1 MKRWLPAPLLSLAL
15 FALWLLLNRSL
26 SVGQLLLAGVLA
38 LVIPVLTAGLR
49 PVPVRVR
56 RPGVAL
62 ALLLRVLADSVRS
75 NFAVARLLLAPGK
88 RRHAAGFVYVS
99 LELRDPNALAV
110 LAMIVCITPGTA
122 WAELSLDRATLLLH
136 VLQVD
141 DAAAIAA
148 YVKSGYERPL
158 MEIFEA

>member
-26 SVGQLLLAGVLA
+26 SVGQLLLGAMLA

-62 ALLLRVLADSVRS
+62 RLLLRVLADSVRS
-75 NFAVARLLLAPGK
+75 NFAVASLLLWPGS

-136 VLQVD
+136 VLEVD